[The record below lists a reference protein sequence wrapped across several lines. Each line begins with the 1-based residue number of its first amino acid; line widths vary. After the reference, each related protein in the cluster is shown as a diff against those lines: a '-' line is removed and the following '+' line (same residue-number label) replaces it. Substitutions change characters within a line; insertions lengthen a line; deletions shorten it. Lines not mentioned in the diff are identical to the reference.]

1 MENQMSEILELP
13 DAVSIGTRMSTVEI
27 EAYLGV
33 MPNEHNKE
41 LSDLLRDVCVLRG
54 YFSKTV
60 SRKIRFYRV
69 VVAGQDFQSL
79 TDSRFVM
86 LGALKTGAQW
96 CPDVAAA
103 YADVEDALAT
113 VNSKYPYG
121 RMDKEVRQRYVLDLD
136 RALGSRLKRL
146 PLLD

>member
-1 MENQMSEILELP
+1 MGTSIEPPE
-13 DAVSIGTRMSTVEI
+13 AVSIGTRMPAAEI
-27 EAYLGV
+27 EGYLGV

-86 LGALKTGAQW
+86 IGTLKTGVQW

-121 RMDKEVRQRYVLDLD
+121 RMDKEVRERYVCDINE
-136 RALGSRLKRL
+136 ALGLRFRRLQF
-146 PLLD
+146 LD